1 MKLTVGTIT
10 DRGLNPKRTA
20 NEDRLLALSARGVF
34 LVADGVGGRRAGETA
49 SQTVVDVFTEVF
61 SRPST
66 ADLRLQIEGAI
77 IESNRRI
84 FAASVETPGLSGMA
98 TTIAVLA
105 LDGGEA
111 LIGHVGDSR
120 IYRYESGTLSCE
132 TEDHNEVNEAVRA
145 GLLNPALAAHDPR
158 RNVITRAIG
167 VEPDVEA
174 DYSSISAHDGARF
187 LLCSDGVTRHIPD
200 AELQSLLAHDLHPES
215 LCQQLKEIC
224 YRRGAEDNLT
234 AIIVDLG
241 ARAYQGAEQRSV
253 NNAGTTASEAAA
265 AAPGSR
271 IEVDWRA
278 ATAKAVVN
286 NPPPRAEAKAGPQ
299 GGTKKKSKGLIGW
312 VILAI
317 IVALAFVIGRNYDQ
331 VYAWAAERLAIES
344 PSANAT
350 TQVSDPELAAA
361 RVLFEEKRYEK
372 AREQLVVIAQKR
384 PESAE
389 THFWLGRTHLEM
401 KDYPKAVEELNEAA
415 RLNAQLPDVYLYLA
429 RAYEGVGDR
438 RKMDEALRRATAR

>member
-20 NEDRLLALSARGVF
+20 NEDRLLALSARGLF

-61 SRPST
+61 GRPSNV
-66 ADLRLQIEGAI
+66 DLRVQVEGAI

-84 FAASVETPGLSGMA
+84 FAASVETPELSGMA
-98 TTIAVLA
+98 TTVAVLA
-105 LDGGEA
+105 LDGGGA
-111 LIGHVGDSR
+111 IIGHVGDSR
-120 IYRYESGTLSCE
+120 IYRYESGALSCE

-145 GLLNPALAAHDPR
+145 GLLNPALAAHDTR
-158 RNVITRAIG
+158 RNVITRALG

-174 DYSSISAHDGARF
+174 DFSSISARDGARF
-187 LLCSDGVTRHIPD
+187 LLCSDGITRHIPD
-200 AELQSLLAHDLHPES
+200 AELQGLLASDLHPDA
-215 LCQQLKEIC
+215 LCRQLKEIC
-224 YRRGAEDNLT
+224 YSRRAEDNLT
-234 AIIVDLG
+234 AIVVDLG
-241 ARAYQGAEQRSV
+241 ARAYLGAEQRSM
-253 NNAGTTASEAAA
+253 NNTGAAA
-265 AAPGSR
+265 ASAAAPASR

-278 ATAKAVVN
+278 NTVKPVATIPA
-286 NPPPRAEAKAGPQ
+286 PGAEAKTNHQ
-299 GGTKKKSKGLIGW
+299 GGSKRKSRGLIGW
-312 VILAI
+312 AILAI

-331 VYAWAAERLAIES
+331 VYAWVVGRLDLKS

-389 THFWLGRTHLEM
+389 THFWLGRTHLET
-401 KDYPKAVEELNEAA
+401 KDYPKAIEELNEAA
-415 RLNAQLPDVYLYLA
+415 RLNPQLPDVYLYLA

-438 RKMDEALRRATAR
+438 RKMEDALRRATAR

>member
-20 NEDRLLALSARGVF
+20 NEDRLLALSARGLF

-49 SQTVVDVFTEVF
+49 SQTVVDVFTEAF
-61 SRPST
+61 GRP
-66 ADLRLQIEGAI
+66 ADVDLRLQVEGAI

-84 FAASVETPGLSGMA
+84 FAASVETPELSGMA

-111 LIGHVGDSR
+111 IIGHVGDSR
-120 IYRYESGTLSCE
+120 IYRYEAGALSCE

-145 GLLNPALAAHDPR
+145 GLLNPALAVHDPR

-167 VEPDVEA
+167 VEPEVEA
-174 DYSSISAHDGARF
+174 DFSSISLHDGARF
-187 LLCSDGVTRHIPD
+187 LLCSDGITRHIPD
-200 AELQSLLAHDLHPES
+200 AELQALLARDLHPDA
-215 LCQQLKEIC
+215 LCLQLKEIC
-224 YRRGAEDNLT
+224 YSRGAEDNLT
-234 AIIVDLG
+234 AIVVDLG
-241 ARAYQGAEQRSV
+241 ARTYLSAEPRSG
-253 NNAGTTASEAAA
+253 NNIEAAA
-265 AAPGSR
+265 ATATAPGSR

-278 ATAKAVVN
+278 NTAKPVATI
-286 NPPPRAEAKAGPQ
+286 PAPSGEAKANHQ
-299 GGTKKKSKGLIGW
+299 GGTKKKRKGLIGW

-317 IVALAFVIGRNYDQ
+317 IVALAFVVGRNYDQ
-331 VYAWAAERLAIES
+331 VYAWAVERLELGS
-344 PSANAT
+344 RSANAT

-372 AREQLVVIAQKR
+372 AREQLLVIAQKR
-384 PESAE
+384 PESPE
-389 THFWLGRTHLEM
+389 THFWLGRTHIEM
-401 KDYPKAVEELNEAA
+401 KDYPKAVDELNEAA
-415 RLNAQLPDVYLYLA
+415 RLNPQLPEVYLYLA

-438 RKMDEALRRATAR
+438 RKMDDALRRATAR